1 MVPGATPVDAPIG
14 PITYPLWSD
23 RDDVGVTPVDG
34 YLADPNY
41 AWNEQIYAMVWGS
54 IFFPTN
60 WSYEFVHEAR
70 ITTTLADTPWA
81 DAEIY
86 AFVHP
91 STGITYRAHMSG
103 TEDVRGYTRQRSAGA
118 RMLEWANRLLTTA
131 YLHQTDV
138 NGDPLL
144 DAYGSPLLL
153 LDVDGKP
160 QLDPSN
166 PGADLVLQ
174 RYVDNIDQMRQLV
187 ELFSL
192 PLDEGDLPQP

>member
-1 MVPGATPVDAPIG
+1 
-14 PITYPLWSD
+14 
-23 RDDVGVTPVDG
+23 
-34 YLADPNY
+34 
-41 AWNEQIYAMVWGS
+41 
-54 IFFPTN
+54 
-60 WSYEFVHEAR
+60 
-70 ITTTLADTPWA
+70 
-81 DAEIY
+81 
-86 AFVHP
+86 
-91 STGITYRAHMSG
+91 
-103 TEDVRGYTRQRSAGA
+103 
-118 RMLEWANRLLTTA
+118 MLEWANRLLTTA